1 MSDKQILENN
11 KENRNK
17 EINIKKNKSTKS
29 PWYLWGIKI
38 FVLSFILTIIFS
50 FFTEMIIS
58 NSSLIVCCIVLLF
71 LLIINIICDVLATA
85 VTSCHVNPFL
95 AMASSKIKGAKMA
108 VYMCK
113 NSHKF
118 ASICADVVGDIC
130 GIISGSAGAALV
142 LIILLNNHSTKNVFY
157 SIIIS
162 SIIAAFTV
170 GGKAFGKT
178 FAIKNNQKIVF
189 FFAKI
194 FAFFVRRSN
203 A

>member
-1 MSDKQILENN
+1 VSDKQINSKN
-11 KENRNK
+11 KDTKNK
-17 EINIKKNKSTKS
+17 EINNKKNKSTKS
-29 PWYLWGIKI
+29 TWYIWGIKI
-38 FVLSFILTIIFS
+38 FVLSFILTIFFS
-50 FFTEMIIS
+50 FFTEIIIS
-58 NSSLIVCCIVLLF
+58 SSTLVVCVIVLLF
-71 LLIINIICDVLATA
+71 LLLINIICDILATA
-85 VTSCHVNPFL
+85 VTSCQINPFL

-142 LIILLNNHSTKNVFY
+142 LIIMSNSNNTKNVVY

-178 FAIKNNQKIVF
+178 FAIKNNQNIVF

-194 FAFFVRRSN
+194 FAFFCKEK
-203 A
+203 

>member
-1 MSDKQILENN
+1 MSDKQDSDKNKDLKNN
-11 KENRNK
+11 DNN
-17 EINIKKNKSTKS
+17 KKNKSTKT
-29 PWYLWGIKI
+29 PWYVWGIKI
-38 FVLSFILTIIFS
+38 FVLSFILTMIFS
-50 FFTEMIIS
+50 FFTETIIS
-58 NSSLIVCCIVLLF
+58 GSALIVCIIVLLV
-71 LLIINIICDVLATA
+71 LLIINITCDILATA
-85 VTSCHVNPFL
+85 VTSCHIKPFL

-118 ASICADVVGDIC
+118 SSICADVVGDIC

-142 LIILLNNHSTKNVFY
+142 LLILMKNSGIKSVLL
-157 SIIIS
+157 SILIS

-178 FAIKNNQKIVF
+178 LAIKHNQKIVF

-194 FAFFVRRSN
+194 FAFFIKEK
-203 A
+203 